1 MDFTKLQDFMKDDQ
15 GRYRTISLFWELR
28 HYSQE
33 KIEPVFTLKSYDLQK
48 EDKLYPSLK
57 KIYLTYDH
65 IPGFEYEFALDVF
78 GSWEHWQKMAN
89 SQMLKDHIQTWR
101 DELDVRIKAQSLKA
115 MMLAARDNDAKG
127 VNAAKYLAEK
137 GYAQKR
143 GRPSKAEIEREKK
156 IQAGANKELA
166 DDMERIGL
174 KIVEGGK

>member
-1 MDFTKLQDFMKDDQ
+1 ML
-15 GRYRTISLFWELR
+15 L
-28 HYSQE
+28 
-33 KIEPVFTLKSYDLQK
+33 
-48 EDKLYPSLK
+48 LY
-57 KIYLTYDH
+57 
-65 IPGFEYEFALDVF
+65 VF
-78 GSWEHWQKMAN
+78 GSWEHWQKLST
-89 SQMLKDHIQTWR
+89 SQGLKDLVQEWR
-101 DELDVRIKAQSLKA
+101 DELDIRIKAQSLKA

-143 GRPSKAEIEREKK
+143 GRPSKEEVEREKK